1 MGCLENWLLKSC
13 KVQRKTTL
21 STFNRVVVYSLF
33 LSLSQGIYICIFN
46 LCYLFILLLAML
58 GLRGCMLAFSSHS
71 EQGLLFIAVGRLLT
85 VMAFLAV
92 EHRLSA
98 HGISSCLTW
107 A

>member
-1 MGCLENWLLKSC
+1 
-13 KVQRKTTL
+13 
-21 STFNRVVVYSLF
+21 
-33 LSLSQGIYICIFN
+33 
-46 LCYLFILLLAML
+46 ML

>member
-1 MGCLENWLLKSC
+1 
-13 KVQRKTTL
+13 
-21 STFNRVVVYSLF
+21 
-33 LSLSQGIYICIFN
+33 
-46 LCYLFILLLAML
+46 ML
-58 GLRGCMLAFSSHS
+58 GLRGCMLAFSSRS
-71 EQGLLFIAVGRLLT
+71 EQGLLFIAVGRLLA